1 MVYQIYYH
9 DKLVSSKLSFKDAF
23 YFIKVRGYEVIDA
36 IEHINEFYI
45 NIYCI

>member
-9 DKLVSSKLSFKDAF
+9 DKLVSSMLSFKDAF
-23 YFIKVRGYEVIDA
+23 NFIKVHGYVVIDN
-36 IEHINEFYI
+36 IEHVNEFYI